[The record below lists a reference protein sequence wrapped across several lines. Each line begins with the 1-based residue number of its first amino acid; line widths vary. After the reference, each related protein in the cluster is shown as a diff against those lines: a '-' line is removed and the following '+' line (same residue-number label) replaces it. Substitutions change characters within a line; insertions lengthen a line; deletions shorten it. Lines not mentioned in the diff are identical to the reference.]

1 VKGLAGQIALAAI
14 AVALVVGLV
23 LTIGTLAF
31 ASTSFAQ
38 LMVDH
43 GETLAAAQM
52 MFQES
57 VARFFVAA
65 LGIAAIASAALAIFI
80 GRRVASPL
88 REVSDA
94 ARLIAHGD
102 HAVRVRPRGPEEIRS
117 LGDSFNRM
125 AAEIEEQERMRREFV
140 SNAAHELR
148 TPLTNLQGYLEA
160 LRDGVMTADRA
171 TFESLHEEV
180 DRMVRLSRSIDAL
193 AEGDVAARGMG
204 ELREIDLR
212 AAIIAAVEL
221 YSAAL
226 ERRGLA
232 IEVDLPAVLRACAD
246 PDHLAQVLANL
257 LQNAVRYTP
266 DGGHIAVSGRRRD
279 TDVLVTIAN
288 TGPGIPS
295 EDLPHVFERFYR
307 VEKSRDRATGG
318 AGIGLAIVKT
328 LVELGG
334 GRVGAESAPDATRFW
349 FSLPAA
355 TRGAQA
361 ASASIRRPTD
371 APSE

>member
-1 VKGLAGQIALAAI
+1 MRGLASQVALA
-14 AVALVVGLV
+14 VAGVAAVVGIV

-43 GETLAAAQM
+43 GETLAAAQA

-65 LGIAAIASAALAIFI
+65 LAIAAVASVGLAIFI

-88 REVSDA
+88 REVSEA
-94 ARLIAHGD
+94 AKLVAQGD
-102 HAVRVRPRGPEEIRS
+102 HAVRVRPRGPDEIRS
-117 LGDSFNRM
+117 LADSFNRM
-125 AAEIEEQERMRREFV
+125 AGEIQEQERMRREFV

-180 DRMVRLSRSIDAL
+180 DRMVRLSRSLDAL
-193 AEGDVAARGMG
+193 AEGDVAGRASG

-212 AAIIAAVEL
+212 AAIVTAVEL
-221 YSAAL
+221 YAAAL
-226 ERRGLA
+226 DRRGLK
-232 IEVDLPAVLRACAD
+232 IELDLPVVIGARAD

-266 DGGHIAVSGRRRD
+266 EGGRIMVSARRRD
-279 TDVLVTIAN
+279 TDVLVSVSN
-288 TGPGIPS
+288 SGPGIPS

-307 VEKSRDRATGG
+307 VEKSRDRASGG

-334 GRVGAESAPDATRFW
+334 GHVGAESAPDVTRFW

-355 TRGAQA
+355 T
-361 ASASIRRPTD
+361 
-371 APSE
+371 